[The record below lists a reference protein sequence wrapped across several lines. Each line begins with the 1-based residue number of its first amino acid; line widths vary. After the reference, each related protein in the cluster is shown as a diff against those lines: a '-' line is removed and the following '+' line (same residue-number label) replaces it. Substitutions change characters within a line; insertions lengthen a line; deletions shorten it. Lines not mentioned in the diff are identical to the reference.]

1 MSRYV
6 LLLIAGVVLHFSGA
20 AIYSRSSPELASGLL
35 ESAECKGRRR
45 FRSPAGATS
54 RPLRTKMFFCGT
66 LTLFCREKSTR
77 ISPSSYPFKNHA
89 PQETFLCPC
98 LIGLSAQ
105 SVSIASDWVSLL
117 LVGLFYLQIR
127 VKTAQP
133 APTAGC
139 RIAGRAALRAG
150 NSGAGD

>member
-6 LLLIAGVVLHFSGA
+6 LLLIAGVVFHFSGA
-20 AIYSRSSPELASGLL
+20 EIYSRPSPELASGRL
-35 ESAECKGRRR
+35 ESAECKGRRK
-45 FRSPAGATS
+45 FRSPAGATL
-54 RPLRTKMFFCGT
+54 RPPRTKMFFCEM
-66 LTLFCREKSTR
+66 LARWPSPFCREKLTR
-77 ISPSSYPFKNHA
+77 LSPSSYPFKNHA

-98 LIGLSAQ
+98 LVWLSAQ

-139 RIAGRAALRAG
+139 RIAGRAALRREI
-150 NSGAGD
+150 